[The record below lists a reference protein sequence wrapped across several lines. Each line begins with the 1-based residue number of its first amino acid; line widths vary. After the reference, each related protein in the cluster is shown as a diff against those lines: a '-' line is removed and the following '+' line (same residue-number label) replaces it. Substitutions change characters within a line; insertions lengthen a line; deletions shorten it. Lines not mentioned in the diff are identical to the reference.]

1 MDKMEELPK
10 CLLSMVNR
18 GSENPQLVG
27 MAPVEGGM
35 TIIVILSTSNYV
47 TGVGHRIKGG
57 GGGSYG
63 WGPLPSLTEVRT
75 RKQVWTL
82 KEG

>member
-1 MDKMEELPK
+1 MDKMEELPN
-10 CLLSMVNR
+10 CLLIMVNR
-18 GSENPQLVG
+18 GSKNPQLVE
-27 MAPVEGGM
+27 MAPVEGVM
-35 TIIVILSTSNYV
+35 TIIVILSAPNYV

-63 WGPLPSLTEVRT
+63 WGPLPRLTEVST

>member
-27 MAPVEGGM
+27 MTPVEGDVTVMVERITPHAVPGM
-35 TIIVILSTSNYV
+35 V
-47 TGVGHRIKGG
+47 RRMAGG
-57 GGGSYG
+57 G
-63 WGPLPSLTEVRT
+63 
-75 RKQVWTL
+75 
-82 KEG
+82 